1 MPPSRFGMATFF
13 FHAGNDVC
21 EMFFSLDPWTCG
33 PLDPWVDCL
42 AHLLNIATIYN
53 VTDLVLYIVRQLL
66 NSDLL
71 DKNNIVAVARAIR
84 DAVLEEAE
92 VARWL
97 SQLQLKAMVIGTWLR
112 RVIDRDWHLA
122 EAGDWHLAQA
132 GDWNL
137 AEAGDWHLAEGGACL
152 RR

>member
-1 MPPSRFGMATFF
+1 MVDAALPIWNGDIF

-21 EMFFSLDPWTCG
+21 EIFFSLDPWTCG
-33 PLDPWVDCL
+33 PLDPWVDFL
-42 AHLLNIATIYN
+42 AHVLNIATIYN

-97 SQLQLKAMVIGTWLR
+97 SQLQLKAMVIGT
-112 RVIDRDWHLA
+112 
-122 EAGDWHLAQA
+122 
-132 GDWNL
+132 
-137 AEAGDWHLAEGGACL
+137 
-152 RR
+152 